1 MKRHSPLMML
11 VLACAAATA
20 VAGPLD
26 KTECIAPAK
35 PGGGFDLTCK
45 LAQSGLMEGK
55 FIADPMRITYMPGG
69 IGAVAYNAIVAQR
82 PGEANTIVAFSGGSL
97 LNLAQGKFGR
107 YNENDVRW
115 LAAVGSDFGA
125 VIVAESSPF
134 KSMKDLVAAVKADP
148 TKVVFGAGGT
158 VGSQDWMKAALT
170 ARAAGLNPKSMRFV
184 AFEGGGEAITALQ
197 GGHVQVYSGDAS
209 EAEEQLKAGAK
220 IRVLAVMSDKRL
232 EGSLATI
239 PTAKEQGFDIEWPI
253 IRGFYL
259 GPKVS
264 DADYKV
270 WADTFSK
277 MMATPAFNKL
287 RAERGL
293 FPFTKTGAGARR
305 LRQGAR
311 RLLPHVG
318 QGLRPERR
326 RRQVAP
332 TRACGAHAPAGHQEE
347 GLMSDRILGAAC
359 LVAGAGM
366 AWAAHDYAA
375 PISYEPVGPRAFP
388 LLLAGLMALAG
399 AWLVARPGPRRFRIA
414 ARANQDR
421 SGSRSWRSSPMPR
434 CSKPS
439 ASRSR
444 RR

>member
-1 MKRHSPLMML
+1 MTRLKTPLTAL
-11 VLACAAATA
+11 LLACAAAA
-20 VAGPLD
+20 AIAGPLD

-45 LAQSGLMEGK
+45 LAQSSLMEGK
-55 FIADPMRITYMPGG
+55 YIADPMRITYMPGG

-82 PGEANTIVAFSGGSL
+82 PAEANTIVAFSGGSL

-107 YNENDVRW
+107 YNEYDVRW

-125 VIVAESSPF
+125 VVVAENSPF
-134 KSMKDLVAAVKADP
+134 KSMKELVAAVKADP

-170 ARAAGLNPKSMRFV
+170 AKAAGLNPKSMRFV

-209 EAEEQLKAGAK
+209 EAEEQIKAGAK
-220 IRVLAVMSDKRL
+220 IRVLAVMADKRL
-232 EGSLATI
+232 EGSLAAV

-270 WADTFSK
+270 WADTFAK
-277 MMATPAFNKL
+277 MMATPAFAKL

-293 FPFTKTGAGARR
+293 FPFDKTGPELDAYVKQRVAYYRT
-305 LRQGAR
+305 LAADF
-311 RLLPHVG
+311 
-318 QGLRPERR
+318 GLN
-326 RRQVAP
+326 V
-332 TRACGAHAPAGHQEE
+332 TPA
-347 GLMSDRILGAAC
+347 
-359 LVAGAGM
+359 
-366 AWAAHDYAA
+366 
-375 PISYEPVGPRAFP
+375 
-388 LLLAGLMALAG
+388 
-399 AWLVARPGPRRFRIA
+399 
-414 ARANQDR
+414 
-421 SGSRSWRSSPMPR
+421 
-434 CSKPS
+434 K
-439 ASRSR
+439 
-444 RR
+444 